1 MALPG
6 LLRAGE
12 KLTARLLNAIIG
24 ELRARTL
31 RAGPGIRLTRTP
43 SGTTVSAAART
54 GCGARSGHSAAV
66 VYINGGDSWRFD
78 GSTPDGDE
86 DIFTLAWTTADD
98 IQPGTPVVALR
109 TEDVATGH
117 SQGS

>member
-1 MALPG
+1 MIPG
-6 LLRAGE
+6 ELKKGD
-12 KLTARLLNAIIG
+12 KLTADWLNKLVREAVS
-24 ELRARTL
+24 RTL

-43 SGTTVSAAART
+43 SGTTVSAAAVT
-54 GCGARSGHSAAV
+54 GRGARSGHPAAV

-109 TEDVATGH
+109 TEDVTTGH